1 MNFQTELADLIAKC
15 AHDLEESNSY
25 SKAKL
30 EASTFEKGGALMTDL
45 EQKMDSLSEWYHDR
59 LEWADELEDGYY
71 KEHLKSELEDKLAA
85 GLEAL

>member
-1 MNFQTELADLIAKC
+1 MKRQTDLADLIAKC
-15 AHDLEESNSY
+15 AHEMEESNSY

-30 EASTFEKGGALMTDL
+30 EASTVEKGGALMAGL
-45 EQKMDSLSEWYHDR
+45 EEKMDKLSEWYHDR

>member
-1 MNFQTELADLIAKC
+1 
-15 AHDLEESNSY
+15 
-25 SKAKL
+25 
-30 EASTFEKGGALMTDL
+30 MTDL

-85 GLEAL
+85 GLEALQMQRDKVETYARQANDELWENVGAEAEDLAAYSASQQT